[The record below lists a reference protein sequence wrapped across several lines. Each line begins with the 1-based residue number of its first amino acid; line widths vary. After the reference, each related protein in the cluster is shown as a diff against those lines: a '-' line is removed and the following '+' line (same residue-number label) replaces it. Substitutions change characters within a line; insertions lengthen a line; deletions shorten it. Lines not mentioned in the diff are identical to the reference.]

1 MSVTGFLNR
10 INDMVVKQNVKVTDA
25 SLAMLRK
32 EFPEMTD
39 DEAAKLEQYA
49 LYQNS
54 DKGDVKGVQVNV
66 SANLFAGFNL
76 STNYG
81 SQLSPRLGEIRAE
94 REP

>member
-1 MSVTGFLNR
+1 MTGFLNR
-10 INDMVVKQNVKVTDA
+10 INDMVVKENIKVDDV

-39 DEAAKLEQYA
+39 DQASKLEQYA

-66 SANLFAGFNL
+66 SANIFP
-76 STNYG
+76 G
-81 SQLSPRLGEIRAE
+81 SYEE
-94 REP
+94 R